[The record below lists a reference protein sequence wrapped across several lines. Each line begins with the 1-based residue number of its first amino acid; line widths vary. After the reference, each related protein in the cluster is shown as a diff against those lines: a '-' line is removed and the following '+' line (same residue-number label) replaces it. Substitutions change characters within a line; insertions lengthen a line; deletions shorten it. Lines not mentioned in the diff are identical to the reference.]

1 MADLASTFT
10 KVNDVEVAPDAPV
23 TESLFTKLGQN
34 DNYLKDNLDAE
45 ITTRAAADVALQSDI
60 DAIKTEVNDLLLVP
74 IQVATGTA
82 VITGFDLGTLQR
94 VATFWFEKRAGAG
107 ETWAKLQV
115 FNDDGDDMWLDNYY
129 NLSVNPT
136 TWDYGTWVFEQD
148 TDTIRWRLYNM
159 VNVVVP

>member
-45 ITTRAAADVALQSDI
+45 ITARTNADNTLQSEI
-60 DAIKTEVNDLLLVP
+60 DLIENYVNTLIRVP
-74 IQVATGTA
+74 LRVATGTISIA
-82 VITGFDLGTLQR
+82 GFDLGTLQR
-94 VATFWFEKRAGAG
+94 VASFWFEKRAGAG

-129 NLSVNPT
+129 DLSVDQA
-136 TWDYGTWVFEQD
+136 TWDYGVWSHNKDAETITWS
-148 TDTIRWRLYNM
+148 LYNDIILSI
-159 VNVVVP
+159 